1 MMGDVMNRTVEYIQ
15 SEQNQW
21 LKRCKALQQKK
32 YRQQYGQF
40 VAEGLRFVQE
50 ALENH
55 AAEAVLVDEA
65 HAELLEQLPS
75 SNAPVYTVKAGLL
88 AKALNTVN
96 PQGIAAIAKQAQW
109 DWNSVAQMDQIVVI
123 DGVQDPGNLGTIMR
137 TALASDTQAMVCL
150 KGTVDLYNDKTL
162 RSTMGA
168 VFRLPVFHIDDVT
181 SMVDDLHR
189 WGFEILV
196 ADIRA
201 EQYYHQMQFPAKSAL
216 VVSNE
221 ANGPQLVK
229 QGDVMVKIPLYQ
241 EAESLNVAI
250 AAGILLYAIR
260 TGRDA

>member
-1 MMGDVMNRTVEYIQ
+1 MSIMYETIHSD
-15 SEQNQW
+15 QNQW

-50 ALENH
+50 AIENN
-55 AAEAVLVDEA
+55 ASEVILIDEA
-65 HAELLEQLPS
+65 HMALAQQLPTTNIPIYIVKACLLE
-75 SNAPVYTVKAGLL
+75 
-88 AKALNTVN
+88 KALNTVN
-96 PQGIAAIAKQAQW
+96 PQGIAAIARQSKW
-109 DWNSVAQMDQIVVI
+109 DWQSVSDMDQIVVI

-137 TALASDTQAMVCL
+137 TALTSGTQAMLCL

-168 VFRLPVFHIDDVT
+168 VFRLPVFHIDDVDA
-181 SMVDDLHR
+181 MVDDLHG
-189 WGFEILV
+189 WGFETLV

-201 EQYYHQMQFPAKSAL
+201 EQYYHQMEFPKKAAL

-221 ANGPQLVK
+221 ANGPQLIK
-229 QGDVMVKIPLYQ
+229 QGDKMVKIPLYQ

-250 AAGILLYAIR
+250 AAGILLYAIKTSR
-260 TGRDA
+260 